1 MVTHVRYY
9 RLMPCGTTAASQAPE
24 VPPPSTGLYQTSGT
38 TAPLSGSTG
47 ACVRAYIYST
57 GLKGCLFPFVL
68 VPLLFALAAGHL
80 YPCPG
85 VRLALRILGSP
96 WILSVE
102 ASRSLPMDGGNAS
115 CSLLLDLSRVL
126 PLSRALLNFP
136 RLVFELWSR
145 RDLCLPPVLFAA
157 LRIRNITCVIRMP
170 RLDLSSL
177 VVPLSA
183 VLPPLRAVQP
193 LERYYR
199 RKIRY
204 NRSISTTK
212 HCSIFSVVAT
222 CSFSA
227 SGCNPLIL
235 VGFLCVLF
243 VCVFR
248 WL

>member
-1 MVTHVRYY
+1 M
-9 RLMPCGTTAASQAPE
+9 
-24 VPPPSTGLYQTSGT
+24 
-38 TAPLSGSTG
+38 
-47 ACVRAYIYST
+47 
-57 GLKGCLFPFVL
+57 
-68 VPLLFALAAGHL
+68 
-80 YPCPG
+80 
-85 VRLALRILGSP
+85 
-96 WILSVE
+96 E
-102 ASRSLPMDGGNAS
+102 AFRSSPMDGGNAL

-136 RLVFELWSR
+136 RLVFDLWSR

-157 LRIRNITCVIRMP
+157 LRIQNITCVICMP

-183 VLPPLRAVQP
+183 VLPPLRVVQP

-199 RKIRY
+199 WKIRY
-204 NRSISTTK
+204 NWSISTTK
-212 HCSIFSVVAT
+212 HYSIFFVVAT

-227 SGCNPLIL
+227 SGCNPLSL

>member
-1 MVTHVRYY
+1 M
-9 RLMPCGTTAASQAPE
+9 
-24 VPPPSTGLYQTSGT
+24 
-38 TAPLSGSTG
+38 
-47 ACVRAYIYST
+47 
-57 GLKGCLFPFVL
+57 
-68 VPLLFALAAGHL
+68 
-80 YPCPG
+80 
-85 VRLALRILGSP
+85 
-96 WILSVE
+96 
-102 ASRSLPMDGGNAS
+102 

-136 RLVFELWSR
+136 LLVFELCGR

-204 NRSISTTK
+204 NRSISTTQ
-212 HCSIFSVVAT
+212 HCSIFSVAAT

-227 SGCNPLIL
+227 GVCNPLIL
-235 VGFLCVLF
+235 AGFYVIF
-243 VCVFR
+243 RVCVQVALVLALLLAR
-248 WL
+248 PRRGHEGPCARLCQMMKKL